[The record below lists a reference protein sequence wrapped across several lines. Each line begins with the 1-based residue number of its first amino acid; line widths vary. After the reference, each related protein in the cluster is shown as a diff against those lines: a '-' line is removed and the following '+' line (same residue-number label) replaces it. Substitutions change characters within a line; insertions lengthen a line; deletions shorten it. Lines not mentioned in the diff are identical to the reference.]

1 MTDPDRI
8 RQEIEQTQGRLSH
21 DVDMLAEKVT
31 PSRIVERRVGRV
43 RAAAGRWKETVMG
56 AVPHPTHSSSVTTGT
71 HSSGG
76 PGIAGQAQQAAQ
88 QVGGQVAGVAQQ
100 VGGQVSGVA
109 HQVGDQASG
118 LASSAADAVAH
129 APQAVRRQ
137 AQGNPLAAGLVA
149 FGGGLL
155 LASLL
160 PATERE
166 QEAASTLKD
175 RYAEPVKQQLQEVG
189 QQAKEGLQGTA
200 QQAVQEVKST
210 AQEAVQNTK
219 SEAQSSAQ
227 SVRGDAQGA
236 AEQVRSS

>member
-1 MTDPDRI
+1 MSETQSPEEI
-8 RQEIEQTQGRLSH
+8 RREIEQTRANLGETLH
-21 DVDMLAEKVT
+21 DIEDRVS
-31 PSRIVERRVGRV
+31 PSRIKERRTEAVKS
-43 RAAAGRWKETVMG
+43 RWRNVKESVMG
-56 AVPHPTHSSSVTTGT
+56 TTDDVRY
-71 HSSGG
+71 
-76 PGIAGQAQQAAQ
+76 QADQKRQ
-88 QVGGQVAGVAQQ
+88 QVGGAA
-100 VGGQVSGVA
+100 SGAASQLSDAASGAVDTVKSA
-109 HQVGDQASG
+109 PDQAMSR
-118 LASSAADAVAH
+118 A
-129 APQAVRRQ
+129 R
-137 AQGNPLAAGLVA
+137 GNPLAAGLVA

>member
-1 MTDPDRI
+1 MSETQSPEEI
-8 RQEIEQTQGRLSH
+8 RREIEQTRANLGETLH
-21 DVDMLAEKVT
+21 DIEDRVS
-31 PSRIVERRVGRV
+31 PSRIKERRTEAVKS
-43 RAAAGRWKETVMG
+43 RWRNVKESVMG
-56 AVPHPTHSSSVTTGT
+56 TSDDVRY
-71 HSSGG
+71 
-76 PGIAGQAQQAAQ
+76 QADQRRQ
-88 QVGGQVAGVAQQ
+88 
-100 VGGQVSGVA
+100 QVSGAASGAASQLSDAASGAVDTVKSA
-109 HQVGDQASG
+109 PDQAMNR
-118 LASSAADAVAH
+118 A
-129 APQAVRRQ
+129 R
-137 AQGNPLAAGLVA
+137 GNPLAAGLVA

-155 LASLL
+155 LASVL
-160 PATERE
+160 PATQRE

>member
-1 MTDPDRI
+1 MSETQSPEEI
-8 RQEIEQTQGRLSH
+8 RREIEQTRANLGETLH
-21 DVDMLAEKVT
+21 DIEDRVS
-31 PSRIVERRVGRV
+31 PSRIKERRTEAVKS
-43 RAAAGRWKETVMG
+43 RWRSVKESVMG
-56 AVPHPTHSSSVTTGT
+56 SSDDVRY
-71 HSSGG
+71 
-76 PGIAGQAQQAAQ
+76 QADQKRQ
-88 QVGGQVAGVAQQ
+88 
-100 VGGQVSGVA
+100 QVSGAASGAASTISDAASGAVDTVKSA
-109 HQVGDQASG
+109 PDQAMSR
-118 LASSAADAVAH
+118 A
-129 APQAVRRQ
+129 R
-137 AQGNPLAAGLVA
+137 GNPLAAGLVA

-166 QEAASTLKD
+166 QQAASTLQD
-175 RYAEPVKQQLQEVG
+175 RFAEPVKQQLQEVG

-210 AQEAVQNTK
+210 AQEAVDNTK

>member
-1 MTDPDRI
+1 MSETQSPEEI
-8 RQEIEQTQGRLSH
+8 RREIEQTRANLGETLH
-21 DVDMLAEKVT
+21 DIEDRVS
-31 PSRIVERRVGRV
+31 PSRIKDRRTEAVKS
-43 RAAAGRWKETVMG
+43 RWRSVKESVMG
-56 AVPHPTHSSSVTTGT
+56 TTDDVRY
-71 HSSGG
+71 
-76 PGIAGQAQQAAQ
+76 QADQKRQ
-88 QVGGQVAGVAQQ
+88 
-100 VGGQVSGVA
+100 QVSGAASGAASQLSDAASGAVDTVKSA
-109 HQVGDQASG
+109 PDQAMSR
-118 LASSAADAVAH
+118 A
-129 APQAVRRQ
+129 R
-137 AQGNPLAAGLVA
+137 GNPLAAGLVA

-160 PATERE
+160 PATQRE